1 VSQAGLL
8 THLHIPL
15 SYTYASLNTLA
26 HTSQHTYAYP
36 AATPQALCHAR
47 AADGL
52 ALVFTRGS
60 GAGGEAFQGRIPSLG
75 TLSCTHAHPKH
86 RNTHS
91 NSCMYTSGCIL
102 TIGIDQVSPH
112 THTHTHTH
120 TGLGGGGMG
129 YEGIRDSVALE
140 FDIAANAHWGDP
152 SANHISWHSRGPAH
166 ILTSRCAAPRKS
178 PCNTGRSRFQ
188 NVWQGH
194 PNSPAHTA
202 SLSHSSA
209 IPLLA
214 DGLEHRV
221 RVRCCC
227 SVCVCVCVCV
237 CARARECGSIFHAYL
252 CIHIPTIHIA
262 YICLHIICIYT

>member
-1 VSQAGLL
+1 
-8 THLHIPL
+8 
-15 SYTYASLNTLA
+15 
-26 HTSQHTYAYP
+26 
-36 AATPQALCHAR
+36 
-47 AADGL
+47 
-52 ALVFTRGS
+52 
-60 GAGGEAFQGRIPSLG
+60 
-75 TLSCTHAHPKH
+75 
-86 RNTHS
+86 
-91 NSCMYTSGCIL
+91 
-102 TIGIDQVSPH
+102 
-112 THTHTHTH
+112 
-120 TGLGGGGMG
+120 MG

-166 ILTSRCAAPRKS
+166 ILTSRCAAPLKS